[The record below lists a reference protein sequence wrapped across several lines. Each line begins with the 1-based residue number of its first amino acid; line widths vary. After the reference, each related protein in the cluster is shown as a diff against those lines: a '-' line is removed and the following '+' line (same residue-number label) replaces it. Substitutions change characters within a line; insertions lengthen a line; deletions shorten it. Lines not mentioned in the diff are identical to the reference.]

1 MFTWKL
7 PAGEDTT
14 PHHADPAQHPVL
26 AVVKSN
32 PVRGDVVIKNKMGAL
47 AGCVVLALGIAACG
61 SSEKSSSSSSSSTA
75 ASTASSTPSTTATAV
90 SAGSGTISGAGST
103 FAAPVYEQWASSLSG
118 LTVNYQAVGS
128 GAGITAVESKTVD
141 FGASDPPL
149 KAADEEAIAKNG
161 STAVQIPMF
170 LGAITVS
177 YNLPG
182 VKTGLKLDGKTIAD
196 IYLGKVKTWDDTE
209 IKALNPGV
217 TLPSTS
223 ITVIH
228 RSDSSGTTAGFTGFL
243 AAVDP
248 EFKSKVGE
256 GKDVQWPT
264 GTGAKGNAGVAGAVQ
279 QTTGAIGY
287 VEQAYALE
295 HKFTY
300 ASVKN
305 KAGAFVEPT
314 LASTSAAAQG
324 VAVPANLGIKI
335 SNPAGAASYPITS
348 QTFVVVS
355 KDMCK
360 AGIPGGEG
368 AAKGVVKFLDYGLGE
383 GQKILGQ
390 ADYAAL
396 PAAILA
402 KSKAAV
408 AGLQCNGASLGG

>member
-1 MFTWKL
+1 
-7 PAGEDTT
+7 
-14 PHHADPAQHPVL
+14 
-26 AVVKSN
+26 
-32 PVRGDVVIKNKMGAL
+32 VIKNKMGAL

-287 VEQAYALE
+287 VEQAYALA

-383 GQKILGQ
+383 GQKILAQ

-408 AGLQCNGASLGG
+408 AALQCNGASLGG